1 MEKIYNLS
9 NDRKIAATEW
19 GDIKDPMVI
28 MLHGGGQTRH
38 SWKGSAFKIAD
49 LGFHVITY
57 DLRGHGESFWDKN
70 GDYTFNSHK
79 DDLIEIIE
87 QNNKKANLVGA
98 SLGGMISLSL
108 AGHEQDKDHCASL
121 SMVDIGIRPNDKGSE
136 RIIGFMRSG
145 LNGFSTVEEAAD
157 AVSSYLPNRQRP
169 KDTSGLE
176 KNLRLG
182 EDNRYYW
189 HWDPLFLA
197 DKGGQIKERKE
208 REERFKQLEHSAE
221 RVTAPALLV
230 QGALSDILTDEEKE
244 RFIETI
250 PHSKFAKID
259 DATHMVVGDKND
271 IFAEAIAKFL
281 TQSIF

>member
-19 GDIKDPMVI
+19 GDTKDPMVI

-57 DLRGHGESFWDKN
+57 DLRGHGESFWDPN

-157 AVSSYLPNRQRP
+157 AVSSYLPNRKRP

-182 EDNRYYW
+182 EDKRYYW

-208 REERFKQLEHSAE
+208 REERLKQLEHSAE

-250 PHSKFAKID
+250 PHSKFTKID

-271 IFAEAIAKFL
+271 IFAEAIVKFL
-281 TQSIF
+281 TQSIL

>member
-9 NDRKIAATEW
+9 NNRKIAATEW

-38 SWKGSAFKIAD
+38 SWKGSASIIAG

-108 AGHEQDKDHCASL
+108 AGHEKDKDRCASL
-121 SMVDIGIRPNDKGSE
+121 TMVDIGIRPNDKGSE
-136 RIIGFMRSG
+136 RIIDFMRSG
-145 LNGFSTVEEAAD
+145 LNGFSSVEEAAD

-169 KDTSGLE
+169 KDTSGLK

-182 EDNRYYW
+182 KDKRYYW

-244 RFIETI
+244 RFIATI

-271 IFAEAIAKFL
+271 IFAKVIAKFL
-281 TQSIF
+281 GERNF